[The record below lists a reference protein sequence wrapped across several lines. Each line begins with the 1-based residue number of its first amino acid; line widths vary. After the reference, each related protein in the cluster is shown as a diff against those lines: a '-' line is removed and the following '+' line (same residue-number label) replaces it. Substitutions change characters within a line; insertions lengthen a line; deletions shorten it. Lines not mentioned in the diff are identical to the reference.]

1 LVSAVPIGARGK
13 LSRARLAV
21 DPEAAKAAICMMP
34 FMWPNLSAESV
45 QLTRPDDDWKG
56 WVEPNVP
63 YKRPRWGV
71 QPGPLLKLVVLVP
84 MIFLLADWLKNG
96 ATSVMAVWLK

>member
-1 LVSAVPIGARGK
+1 MSTQYVLGYIAIVI
-13 LSRARLAV
+13 LSF
-21 DPEAAKAAICMMP
+21 KC
-34 FMWPNLSAESV
+34 FWESV